1 MEWMITEND
10 VREFED
16 YLRLEE
22 KSKNTIEKYI
32 RDVTAFWAFIGSQN
46 VTKEMVIQSRTSPSP
61 LNIEEAIICHVDSK
75 GNETQLEFTKTEED
89 TVAVSTRML
98 GTFVIASPAL
108 LKEEVTAKNAP
119 LRAPAT
125 MIGAADAK
133 YYTDRTGNIGV
144 SSEGFT
150 DATANLSL
158 YAGSLYDST
167 LIVGGIHAEGCF

>member
-1 MEWMITEND
+1 MANNTVINPA
-10 VREFED
+10 
-16 YLRLEE
+16 LESSTSNVSGVSAATVVNSE
-22 KSKNTIEKYI
+22 VVEEYN
-32 RDVTAFWAFIGSQN
+32 RQN
-46 VTKEMVIQSRTSPSP
+46 
-61 LNIEEAIICHVDSK
+61 NIEEAIICHVDSK

-125 MIGAADAK
+125 MTGAADAK